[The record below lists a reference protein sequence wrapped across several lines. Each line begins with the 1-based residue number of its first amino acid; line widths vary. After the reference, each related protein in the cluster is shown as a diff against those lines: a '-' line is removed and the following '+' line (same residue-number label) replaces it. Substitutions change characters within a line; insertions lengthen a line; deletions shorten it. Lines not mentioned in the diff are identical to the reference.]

1 MSSSTPPPEG
11 SNVPSPGTTTS
22 WRLVAWKL
30 AIWGLFLALLYAVRE
45 FFFTAFL
52 TFLFSYLTLA
62 IVGRVMGRL
71 SPGVERAWLRRLLTM
86 AVFLLG
92 PALLVGIG
100 LLVGEPLMHQGQELV
115 GWASKLDLEA
125 EVCRLLES
133 FIGPQEFRRE
143 YGAEDDPRYQRAL
156 EEFRNSGASHSAA
169 YRDFPHLEAWV
180 EGPVGKRFNEDAA
193 ARLRAHLKR
202 EGTSS
207 KEFQSWFINQ
217 KFPELQ
223 AQARK
228 ADENPRQDKDPM
240 ELLALTAAKDTTTP
254 AQLFERV
261 RQIPGVLSALREEWL
276 SDAVRAQLA
285 NLTESASYLKVL
297 HEYYDQKRR
306 EAPSTLPYTFE
317 EYLQLRAARPL
328 GPKAFGDTLE
338 RLRPRPAADRDA
350 KLRADFE
357 AAKQHELFQAWWT
370 GSTTGRTVHRA
381 VDGILG
387 VGSADHLDLHLAKLL
402 SVPADVLTALLLS
415 FFICID
421 FPNLRTGIQRLR
433 HTWLREAYDEMAPA
447 FARLAE
453 LIGRSMQ
460 AQGLIA
466 FCNALLMFVAMSFLG
481 VTHPMLLSCVVF
493 VLCLVP
499 TLGMFLSWVI
509 LMVITLIQPAGGL
522 ALALK
527 TSAAVAVVFVIETF
541 VLSPR
546 ILGRMMDLHPVMTLA
561 ILPIAQYFFGVW
573 GLILATPVAVYVIH
587 ELILGRNSTLPPSE

>member
-1 MSSSTPPPEG
+1 MLPATGSHVASTG
-11 SNVPSPGTTTS
+11 APSS
-22 WRLVAWKL
+22 WRLLAWKL
-30 AIWGLFLALLYAVRE
+30 AIWSLFLALLYAVRE
-45 FFFTAFL
+45 FFLTAFL
-52 TFLFSYLTLA
+52 TFLFSYVTLA
-62 IVGRVMGRL
+62 IVGRLMTRL
-71 SPGVERAWLRRLLTM
+71 SPGEDRAWLRRLLTV
-86 AVFLLG
+86 AIFLLG

-100 LLVGEPLMHQGQELV
+100 LVVGEPLVHQGQELV

-125 EVCRLLES
+125 EVCRLLEG

-143 YGAEDDPRYQRAL
+143 YGSQDDPRYQRAL
-156 EEFRNSGASHSAA
+156 EEFRLSGASHGAE
-169 YRDFPHLEAWV
+169 YRAFPHLEAWV
-180 EGPVGKRFNEDAA
+180 EGPVGKRFNEETAA
-193 ARLRAHLKR
+193 LIRAKLMR

-207 KEFQSWFINQ
+207 KEFQSWFISQ

-223 AQARK
+223 AQARNAGAK
-228 ADENPRQDKDPM
+228 TRQAKDPM
-240 ELLALTAAKDTTTP
+240 ELLALSAAKETTTP

-261 RQIPGVLSALREEWL
+261 RQMPAVLSTLRDEWL
-276 SDAVRAQLA
+276 RDAVRAQLA
-285 NLTESASYLKVL
+285 NTSESASYLKLL

-338 RLRPRPAADRDA
+338 RLRPRPAADREA
-350 KLRADFE
+350 SLRADFE

-370 GSTTGRTVHRA
+370 SSTTGRTLHRA
-381 VDGILG
+381 VDSLLG
-387 VGSADHLDLHLAKLL
+387 VGSADHLDLHLTKLL

-421 FPNLRTGIQRLR
+421 FPNLRAGIRRLR
-433 HTWLREAYDEMAPA
+433 NTWLREVYDEMAPA

-466 FCNALLMFVAMSFLG
+466 LCNAVLMFVALNFLG
-481 VTHPMLLSCVVF
+481 VIHPMLLSCIVF

-499 TLGMFLSWVI
+499 TLGMFLSWII
-509 LMVITLIQPAGGL
+509 LMVVTLIQPAGGL
-522 ALALK
+522 ALAVK
-527 TSAAVAVVFVIETF
+527 TSAAVAVVIAIETF

-561 ILPIAQYFFGVW
+561 LLPIAQYFFGVW

-587 ELILGRNSTLPPSE
+587 ELILGRHAELPARE